1 MERSAQEE
9 KVGEF
14 EKAELAIKE
23 FEGAEI
29 VEMETAA
36 KEEEERA
43 EKKERRN
50 STMKWSWRK
59 PNQSRNLNMKRKPTR
74 KEIKQIKEQIN
85 VK

>member
-50 STMKWSWRK
+50 STMK
-59 PNQSRNLNMKRKPTR
+59 
-74 KEIKQIKEQIN
+74 
-85 VK
+85 